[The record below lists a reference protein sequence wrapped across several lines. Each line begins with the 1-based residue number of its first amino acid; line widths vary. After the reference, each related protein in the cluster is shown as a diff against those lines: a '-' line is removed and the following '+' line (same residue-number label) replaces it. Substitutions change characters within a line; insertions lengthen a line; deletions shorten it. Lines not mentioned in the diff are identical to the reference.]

1 MQFPPQN
8 GNMLM
13 MGNDESLI
21 SGGNSRATSAV
32 GLANGNGVS
41 NGGNMNSMLDA
52 ATTAILSNSGK
63 DQNGV
68 NGNTNGS
75 SDSNFMNQQQLQLN
89 LQYQLQQDRLKF
101 LQQQAPGTG
110 AETLGGQMNGIIKEP
125 TGGSGLIETDWLSL
139 MGSGPGFP

>member
-1 MQFPPQN
+1 
-8 GNMLM
+8 
-13 MGNDESLI
+13 
-21 SGGNSRATSAV
+21 
-32 GLANGNGVS
+32 
-41 NGGNMNSMLDA
+41 
-52 ATTAILSNSGK
+52 
-63 DQNGV
+63 
-68 NGNTNGS
+68 
-75 SDSNFMNQQQLQLN
+75 MNQQQLQLN